1 MTKMETA
8 EYVESSVYVI
18 GCVLQETAQ
27 RERLLS
33 TLQEDREHLQ
43 SSHAVQLEKLR
54 LQLDTQIQKTQLT
67 HSRKVR
73 LVRHLLRMQ
82 C

>member
-1 MTKMETA
+1 MAIIKC
-8 EYVESSVYVI
+8 
-18 GCVLQETAQ
+18 CVCVCVCVFQETAQ

-33 TLQEDREHLQ
+33 TLHDDRERLQ
-43 SSHAVQLEKLR
+43 ASHAVQLEKLR

-73 LVRHLLRMQ
+73 PDRDTYLLTMQ